1 MVEVNTGLKKS
12 LTLREEKQ
20 ESLQREM
27 DAGRQIAEKERL
39 EKEEAMDTNADLLKK
54 ILQLSLSK
62 LLLMKKVEKYEQ
74 TSKKS

>member
-1 MVEVNTGLKKS
+1 
-12 LTLREEKQ
+12 
-20 ESLQREM
+20 M

>member
-1 MVEVNTGLKKS
+1 MNTGLKKS

-20 ESLQREM
+20 ESLQQEV

>member
-20 ESLQREM
+20 ESLQQEI